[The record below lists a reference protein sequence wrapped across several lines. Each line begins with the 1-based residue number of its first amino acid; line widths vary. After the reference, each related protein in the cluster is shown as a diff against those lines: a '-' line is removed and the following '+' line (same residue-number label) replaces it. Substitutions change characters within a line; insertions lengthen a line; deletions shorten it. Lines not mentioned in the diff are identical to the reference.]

1 MRLVS
6 FVRGIFCLF
15 HYPHTMTKSILIIGG
30 TGAQG
35 AAVVR
40 YFSST
45 GLYELKCTTR
55 DTKSEQAQELAKLPH
70 VTTVPDGPNS
80 HDELALQ
87 RALQDID
94 YVWVNTNG
102 FAIGEQA
109 EMFWG
114 VRIFELSAKA
124 GVKHFVYSGMDSAYK
139 LSGYDPKCRSGHYE
153 GRAKVSGKGNRQP
166 YRSCLH

>member
-1 MRLVS
+1 
-6 FVRGIFCLF
+6 
-15 HYPHTMTKSILIIGG
+15 MTKSILIIGG

-45 GLYELKCTTR
+45 GLYEIKCTTR
-55 DTKSEQAQELAKLPH
+55 DTNPSQAQELASLPH
-70 VTTVPDGPNS
+70 VATVPDGRHG

-87 RALQDID
+87 RALEDVD

-102 FAIGEQA
+102 FALGEQA

-114 VRIFELSAKA
+114 IRMFELSVRA

-139 LSGYDPKCRSGHYE
+139 LSGYDPKCRSG
-153 GRAKVSGKGNRQP
+153 A
-166 YRSCLH
+166 L